1 MQFKSGNTSL
11 VKSLNKQHILNLV
24 RLKSGIAAREI
35 SDQTNLQM
43 STVLYTLRSLQD
55 EGLVKTTGLGDS
67 TLKGGKPPVLWELS
81 SDYGYIIGVE
91 FLSKEV
97 RIVILKLGGEIF
109 FKKTYPYKFSKDN
122 SVMLEELIKGIES
135 SIQES
140 KILLSDVLG
149 IGIGLPGSISSEEG
163 IAKYSYA
170 LHFESVNIKNV
181 LQEKFG
187 TQLKIEIDNDA
198 NAGALG
204 IKWLSDIGSN
214 YGHILYVSMHQMFSG
229 MGVGFI
235 INHEIYRGA
244 HSAAGEGKLIMP
256 ETKWRRI
263 IKSAALKFPLAET
276 GFSDKYNNFHSTLS
290 FAEKGDE
297 AAIYILKE
305 VSKEISQNLIDII
318 NLFDPEIVI
327 IGGDICEA
335 EKFIKSS
342 IFDRVSK
349 GIISNIVRDIPIKF
363 SSFGSYSG
371 AVGGAALIY
380 RNIFSQN

>member
-35 SDQTNLQM
+35 SGKTNLQM
-43 STVLYTLRSLQD
+43 STVLYTLKSLQD
-55 EGLVKTTGLGDS
+55 EGLVKKTGHGVS
-67 TLKGGKPPVLWELS
+67 TSKGGKPPILWELS

-91 FLSKEV
+91 FLSKEA
-97 RIVILKLGGEIF
+97 RIVILKLGSEIF
-109 FKKTYPYKFSKDN
+109 FKKTYPYEYSKDN
-122 SVMLEELIKGIES
+122 AEILEELITAIQS

-140 KILLSDVLG
+140 NISYSDVLG
-149 IGIGLPGSISSEEG
+149 IGIGLPGSISSEDG
-163 IAKYSYA
+163 IANYSYT
-170 LHFESVNIKNV
+170 LHFELVNIKKV

-187 TQLKIEIDNDA
+187 ARIKIEIDNDA

-204 IKWLSDIGSN
+204 IKWLSDAGSK
-214 YGHILYVSMHQMFSG
+214 YGHILYVSIHQMFSG

-244 HSAAGEGKLIMP
+244 HSAAGEVKLFMSD
-256 ETKWRRI
+256 TKWKRI
-263 IKSAALKFPLAET
+263 IKSAAAKFSGVSED
-276 GFSDKYNNFHSTLS
+276 FSEKYNNIHSTLAY
-290 FAEKGDE
+290 AEDGDE
-297 AAIYILKE
+297 AAGFILKE
-305 VSKEISQNLIDII
+305 VSKEISNHLIDIV
-318 NLFDPEIVI
+318 NLFDPEIVV
-327 IGGDICEA
+327 IGGDICET

-342 IFDRVSK
+342 IIDRVNE
-349 GIISNIVRDIPIKF
+349 GIISNIVRNIPIKF
-363 SSFGSYSG
+363 SPFGSYSG